1 MPISSQMSILGEI
14 WWKKCKFPVV
24 NYKNLSSGVLVA
36 FGHKMRAKITHES
49 TKSVSIENLSGQKL
63 DR

>member
-1 MPISSQMSILGEI
+1 MVEKMQISS
-14 WWKKCKFPVV
+14 V

-36 FGHKMRAKITHES
+36 CGHKMRAKITHES
-49 TKSVSIENLSGQKL
+49 TKSVSIENLSSQKL